1 MKNQLNI
8 LLLEPFHAGSH
19 KAWAEGFAAN
29 SQHNVELLTLKGR
42 HWKWRMHGGAVT
54 LAEKF
59 MSSKFQPDL
68 ILATSMLDLTTF
80 LALTR
85 ERTAHV
91 PIALYF
97 HENQLTY
104 PWSPRDADVQLRQDR
119 HYGFINYT
127 SALAA
132 DLVLFNSAYHRAS
145 FLEALHGFL
154 KVYPDHRGLG
164 NVDKIKAKSEVL
176 YLGMDLSKF
185 DKFRVAKNNDVPT
198 ILWNH
203 RWEYDKNPTEF
214 FEILYELSE
223 LHFNFELIVLGE
235 NYAETPPIF
244 AEAKEKLAKH
254 IIHFGYAP
262 DFETY
267 ARLLWQADI
276 LPVTSQQDFFGGS
289 IVEAIYCGAYP
300 LLPRRLAYPEH
311 VPNEYQAQHLYDNR
325 VQLTE
330 ILKKYIND
338 FQLKKLNSVKFYV
351 EKYDWNECI
360 NEYNILL
367 EKLHGNKMS

>member
-1 MKNQLNI
+1 MTQLNI

-29 SQHNVELLTLKGR
+29 SRHNVELLTLKGR

-59 MSSKFQPDL
+59 MESELAPDL

-85 ERTAHV
+85 ERTAHIPV
-91 PIALYF
+91 ALYF

-104 PWSPRDADVQLRQDR
+104 PWSPRDADVRLRQDR

-127 SALAA
+127 SALSA
-132 DLVLFNSAYHRAS
+132 DLVLFNSAYHKAS
-145 FLEALHGFL
+145 FLEALQGFL
-154 KVYPDHRGLG
+154 KVYPDHRGLQ
-164 NVDKIKAKSEVL
+164 NVDNIRAKSEVL
-176 YLGMDLSKF
+176 HLGMDLSKF
-185 DKFRVAKNNDVPT
+185 DEFRVTKNKYVPT

-203 RWEYDKNPTEF
+203 RWEYDKNPNEF
-214 FEILYELSE
+214 FEMLYELSD
-223 LHFNFELIVLGE
+223 LNFEFEIIILGE
-235 NYAETPPIF
+235 NYTESPPIF

-254 IIHFGYAP
+254 IVHFDYAP

-300 LLPRRLAYPEH
+300 LLPKRLAYPEH
-311 VPNEYQAQHLYDNR
+311 VPNEFQTQHLYDNR

-330 ILKKYIND
+330 MLKNCINN
-338 FQLKKLNSVKFYV
+338 FQLNTTPIKFYV
-351 EKYDWNECI
+351 KKYDWTQCI
-360 NEYNILL
+360 DKYDNFFV
-367 EKLHGNKMS
+367 KLHYNKS

>member
-1 MKNQLNI
+1 MNQLNI

-29 SQHNVELLTLKGR
+29 SRHNVELLTLKGR

-54 LAEKF
+54 LAQRFLEQKYA
-59 MSSKFQPDL
+59 PDA

-80 LALTR
+80 LTLTR
-85 ERTAHV
+85 ERTAHIPV
-91 PIALYF
+91 ALYF

-132 DLVLFNSAYHRAS
+132 DLVLFNSAYHQAS
-145 FLEALHGFL
+145 LLDALQVFL
-154 KVYPDHRGLG
+154 KVYPDHREIG
-164 NVDKIKAKSEVL
+164 NVERIRSKSKTL
-176 YLGMDLSKF
+176 HLGMDLSKF
-185 DKFRVAKNNDVPT
+185 DKFRVTKNNDVPT

-203 RWEYDKNPTEF
+203 RWEYDKNPNEF
-214 FEILYELSE
+214 FEILYELSK
-223 LHFNFELIVLGE
+223 LHINFGLIVLGE
-235 NYAETPPIF
+235 SYAESPPIF

-276 LPVTSQQDFFGGS
+276 LPVTGQQDFFGGS
-289 IVEAIYCGAYP
+289 VVEAIYCGAYP
-300 LLPRRLAYPEH
+300 LLPKRLAYPEH
-311 VPNEYQAQHLYDNR
+311 IPNEHQTQHLYDNR

-330 ILKKYIND
+330 MLKKCINN
-338 FQLKKLNSVKFYV
+338 FQLNELTSYEFYV
-351 EKYDWNECI
+351 EKYDWSGCI
-360 NEYNILL
+360 NEYDVLL
-367 EKLHGNKMS
+367 EKLYANKMS

>member
-1 MKNQLNI
+1 MKQLNI

-19 KAWAEGFAAN
+19 KTWAEGFRLH
-29 SQHNVELLTLKGR
+29 SRHHVQLLTLKGR

-54 LAEKF
+54 LAQRFLEQKDN
-59 MSSKFQPDL
+59 PDV

-80 LALTR
+80 LTLTR
-85 ERTAHV
+85 ERTAHIPV
-91 PIALYF
+91 VLYF

-132 DLVLFNSAYHRAS
+132 DLVLFNSAYHKAS
-145 FLEALHGFL
+145 FLEALQMFL
-154 KVYPDHRGLG
+154 KVYPDHRGLQ
-164 NVDKIKAKSEVL
+164 NVDKIRLKSEVL
-176 YLGMDLSKF
+176 YLGMNLSKF
-185 DKFRVAKNNDVPT
+185 DEFRVAKNNKVPT

-203 RWEYDKNPTEF
+203 RWEYDKNPNEF

-223 LHFNFELIVLGE
+223 LHFNFELIILGE
-235 NYAETPPIF
+235 NYAESPPIF

-254 IIHFGYAP
+254 IIHFGYAA

-289 IVEAIYCGAYP
+289 VVEAIYCGAYP

-311 VPNEYQAQHLYDNR
+311 IPNKYQTQHLHDNR
-325 VQLTE
+325 VQLKVMLE
-330 ILKKYIND
+330 KYINN
-338 FQLKKLNSVKFYV
+338 FQLNESTSFKFYV
-351 EKYDWNECI
+351 EKYDWSACI
-360 NEYNILL
+360 NEYDALI
-367 EKLHGNKMS
+367 EKLYNNKMS

>member
-1 MKNQLNI
+1 LSDKLNI

-19 KAWAEGFAAN
+19 KAWAEGFAMH
-29 SQHNVELLTLKGR
+29 SRHNVELLTLKGR
-42 HWKWRMHGGAVT
+42 HWKWRMHGGAIT

-59 MSSKFQPDL
+59 MASDLQPDL

-85 ERTAHV
+85 ERTAHTPV
-91 PIALYF
+91 AMYF

-104 PWSPRDADVQLRQDR
+104 PWSPRDVDVQLRQDR

-132 DLVLFNSAYHRAS
+132 DLVLFNSDYHRTS
-145 FLEALHGFL
+145 FLEALQGFL
-154 KVYPDHRGLG
+154 KVYPDHRGLT
-164 NVDKIKAKSEVL
+164 NVDKIKAKSKTL
-176 YLGMDLSKF
+176 YLGMNLSKF
-185 DKFRVAKNNDVPT
+185 DEFRVAKNNDVPT

-203 RWEYDKNPTEF
+203 RWEYDKNPEDF
-214 FEILYELSE
+214 FKTLFELTG
-223 LHFNFELIVLGE
+223 LGLDFKLIVLGE
-235 NYAETPPIF
+235 NYGESPPIF

-267 ARLLWQADI
+267 ARLLWQANI

-289 IVEAIYCGAYP
+289 VVEAIYCGVYP
-300 LLPRRLAYPEH
+300 LLPNKLAYPEH
-311 VPNEYQAQHLYDNR
+311 ILSNHHAQHFYDNT
-325 VQLTE
+325 VKFIDL
-330 ILKKYIND
+330 LKRYINNSP
-338 FQLKKLNSVKFYV
+338 QKKMLKSYV
-351 EKYDWNECI
+351 ERYNWGQCI
-360 NEYNILL
+360 NQYDDVFIRMYEA
-367 EKLHGNKMS
+367 KMS